1 MADTAKSADVA
12 RRLALTEARAVEA
25 ERQAAAKDAMLI
37 EKERELVRVAGVR
50 NSGPLRLCVWFECV
64 CLCVCVCVRVC
75 VCVCAVCVCSVC
87 RECVWCLS

>member
-50 NSGPLRLCVWFECV
+50 TF
-64 CLCVCVCVRVC
+64 VCVCVLVCLCEGLSVC
-75 VCVCAVCVCSVC
+75 VVCG
-87 RECVWCLS
+87 VWCVSV